1 MGTQQRIG
9 IIVYTTIQAAATRI
23 EEEEEEEEEE
33 LCNVSVVVD
42 TIS

>member
-9 IIVYTTIQAAATRI
+9 IIEYTTMKAVATRI
-23 EEEEEEEEEE
+23 EEEDEKEE

-42 TIS
+42 TIL